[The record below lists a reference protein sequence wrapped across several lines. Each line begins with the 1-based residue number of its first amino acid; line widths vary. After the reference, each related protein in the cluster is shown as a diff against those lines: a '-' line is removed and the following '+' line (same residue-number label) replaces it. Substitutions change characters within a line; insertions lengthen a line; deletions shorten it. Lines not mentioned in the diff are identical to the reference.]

1 MTLQRFQRSFRAMGI
16 FTKQRQSNG
25 RDGALVDFIN
35 QLLKAC
41 LVLVMATP
49 FALARAEQVVR
60 VGFFPNITH
69 AQALVASN
77 MSREGAGWFESRL
90 GEPVK
95 IEWSIYN
102 AGPSAMEAFFTKAID
117 MTYVGPSPVVNA
129 HARANGKE
137 VRVMSGSMRGGEA
150 LVVRGNTI
158 TSADGLRGKIIAT
171 PQLGNTQ
178 DVECRA
184 WLLKQ
189 GIKVTLVGGDAHVI
203 PTANPDMLQLFTQ
216 KKLDAAWT
224 VEPWVTRL
232 INEADGS
239 IFHTDP
245 NALTTVLA
253 GRVGF
258 LQERPDLAS
267 KFLEAHQK
275 LTDWIQ
281 ANPDEARR
289 RVRDELSAISRREI
303 SQKLIDEAWTRL
315 NPNTSISVEPFNE
328 FLQHA
333 REVGFLRARV
343 DMKNLLWQP

>member
-1 MTLQRFQRSFRAMGI
+1 MG
-16 FTKQRQSNG
+16 G
-25 RDGALVDFIN
+25 LVDFID
-35 QLLKAC
+35 QLFKTC
-41 LVLVMATP
+41 LVLLVVAP
-49 FALARAEQVVR
+49 FAIASAEQVVR

-77 MSREGAGWFESRL
+77 MSREGKGWFEYRL

-95 IEWSIYN
+95 LEWSIYN

-137 VRVMSGSMRGGEA
+137 VRVMAGSMRGGEA
-150 LVVRGNTI
+150 LVVHGNMI
-158 TSADGLRGKIIAT
+158 TSVDDLRGKTIAT

-189 GIKVTLVGGDAHVI
+189 GIKVTLVGGDARVI

-232 INEADGS
+232 INEADGR
-239 IFHTDP
+239 IFHSDP
-245 NALTTVLA
+245 KALTTVLA

-258 LQERPDLAS
+258 LEERPALAA
-267 KFLEAHQK
+267 KFAEAHQN
-275 LTDWIQ
+275 LTDWIRE
-281 ANPDEARR
+281 NPEEARR
-289 RVRDELSAISRREI
+289 RVRDELSAITRREI
-303 SQKLIDEAWTRL
+303 PQKLVDEAWTRL
-315 NPNTSISVEPFNE
+315 DPNTSISIEPFE
-328 FLQHA
+328 SFLQHA

-343 DMKNLLWQP
+343 DLKNLLWQP

>member
-1 MTLQRFQRSFRAMGI
+1 MGI
-16 FTKQRQSNG
+16 FTKKNNVRH
-25 RDGALVDFIN
+25 RTEALVDFIN
-35 QLLKAC
+35 QLLKISAI
-41 LVLVMATP
+41 LIVLPP
-49 FALARAEQVVR
+49 FMQSNAQQVIR

-69 AQALVASN
+69 AQALVAAN
-77 MSREGAGWFESRL
+77 MSRGGAGWFESQMD
-90 GEPVK
+90 EPIK

-117 MTYVGPSPVVNA
+117 MTYVGPSPAVNA
-129 HARANGKE
+129 HVRANGKE
-137 VRVMSGSMRGGEA
+137 VRILSGSMRGGES
-150 LVVRGNTI
+150 LVVRRDTI
-158 TSADGLRGKIIAT
+158 TSPEELRGKKIAT

-189 GIKVTLVGGDAHVI
+189 GITVTLVGGDAHVI

-232 INEADGS
+232 LNEAGGS
-239 IFHTDP
+239 ILHSDP
-245 NALTTVLA
+245 SALTTVLA

-258 LQERPDLAS
+258 LQERPGLAA
-267 KFLEAHQK
+267 KFIEAHRK
-275 LTDWIQ
+275 LTDWIR

-289 RVRDELSAISRREI
+289 RVRDELSAITRREI
-303 SQKLIDEAWTRL
+303 SQSLVDEAWTRL
-315 NPNTSISVEPFNE
+315 EPEASISVAPFE
-328 FLQHA
+328 TFLQHA

-343 DMKNLLWQP
+343 DLKNLLWHP

>member
-1 MTLQRFQRSFRAMGI
+1 MGCTKSRDTETQRS
-16 FTKQRQSNG
+16 
-25 RDGALVDFIN
+25 GALVDLID
-35 QLLKAC
+35 QLLKAF
-41 LVLVMATP
+41 VLLIIGAPMVMAQD
-49 FALARAEQVVR
+49 AQIIR

-69 AQALVASN
+69 AQALVAAN
-77 MSREGAGWFESRL
+77 LSREGHGWFESRL
-90 GEPVK
+90 EKPVK
-95 IEWSIYN
+95 IEWSVYN

-137 VRVMSGSMRGGEA
+137 VRVMAGAMRGGEA
-150 LVVRGNTI
+150 LVVRGDAI
-158 TSADGLRGKIIAT
+158 TSADGLRGKTIAT

-189 GIKVTLVGGDAHVI
+189 GIKVTLVGGEARVI

-232 INEADGS
+232 INEADGR
-239 IFHTDP
+239 IFHSDP
-245 NALTTVLA
+245 TALTTILA

-258 LQERPDLAS
+258 LEQHPDLAA
-267 KFLEAHQK
+267 KFLEAHQA
-275 LTDWIQ
+275 LTEWIRS
-281 ANPDEARR
+281 NPDEARR
-289 RVRDELSAISRREI
+289 RVRDELSALARREI
-303 SQKLIDEAWTRL
+303 SQKLVDEAWTRL
-315 NPNTSISVEPFNE
+315 DPQSSISIEPFE
-328 FLQHA
+328 SFLQHA

-343 DMKNLLWQP
+343 DLKNLLWQP

>member
-1 MTLQRFQRSFRAMGI
+1 MGVFSKQSRVGSHRFG
-16 FTKQRQSNG
+16 G
-25 RDGALVDFIN
+25 LVDFID
-35 QLLKAC
+35 QLFKTC
-41 LVLVMATP
+41 LLLAFTAPLTMAQ
-49 FALARAEQVVR
+49 AEQVIR

-77 MSREGAGWFESRL
+77 MSREGKGWFESRL

-137 VRVMSGSMRGGEA
+137 VRVMAGSMRGGEA
-150 LVVRGNTI
+150 LVVRGETI
-158 TSADGLRGKIIAT
+158 TSANELRGKTIAT

-189 GIKVTLVGGDAHVI
+189 GIKVTLVGGDARVI
-203 PTANPDMLQLFTQ
+203 PTANPDILQLFTQ

-232 INEADGS
+232 MNEAEGR
-239 IFHTDP
+239 IFHSDP

-258 LQERPDLAS
+258 LQEHPDLAA
-267 KFLEAHQK
+267 KFLKAHRD
-275 LTDWIQ
+275 LTEWIRQ
-281 ANPDEARR
+281 NPEEARR
-289 RVRDELSAISRREI
+289 RVRDELSGITRREI
-303 SQKLIDEAWTRL
+303 SQKLVDEAWTRL
-315 NPNTSISVEPFNE
+315 DPNTSISIEPFE
-328 FLQHA
+328 SFLQHA

-343 DMKNLLWQP
+343 DLKNLLWQP

>member
-1 MTLQRFQRSFRAMGI
+1 MGVFQKQGQSRS
-16 FTKQRQSNG
+16 RQISG
-25 RDGALVDFIN
+25 LVDFID
-35 QLLKAC
+35 QLFKTCIFL
-41 LVLVMATP
+41 LVTAP
-49 FALARAEQVVR
+49 FFTASAQQIVR

-77 MSREGAGWFESRL
+77 MSREGKGWFESRL

-95 IEWSIYN
+95 LEWSIYN

-137 VRVMSGSMRGGEA
+137 VRVMAGSMRGGEA
-150 LVVRGNTI
+150 LVVRGSEI
-158 TSADGLRGKIIAT
+158 TSVDDLRGKTIAT

-189 GIKVTLVGGDAHVI
+189 GIKVTLVGGDARVI

-232 INEADGS
+232 INEADGG
-239 IFHTDP
+239 IFHSDP

-258 LQERPDLAS
+258 LQEHPGLAAN
-267 KFLEAHQK
+267 FAEAHRA
-275 LTDWIQ
+275 LTEWIRE
-281 ANPDEARR
+281 NPEEARR
-289 RVRDELSAISRREI
+289 RVRDELSAITRREI
-303 SQKLIDEAWTRL
+303 SQKLVDEAWTRL
-315 NPNTSISVEPFNE
+315 DPNTSISVEPFE
-328 FLQHA
+328 AFLQHA

-343 DMKNLLWQP
+343 DLKNLLWQP

>member
-1 MTLQRFQRSFRAMGI
+1 MGVFQ
-16 FTKQRQSNG
+16 KQCQSISRRIG
-25 RDGALVDFIN
+25 GLVDFID
-35 QLLKAC
+35 QLFKTSRIL
-41 LVLVMATP
+41 LVASP
-49 FALARAEQVVR
+49 FAIANAEQVVR

-77 MSREGAGWFESRL
+77 MSREGKGWFESRL

-95 IEWSIYN
+95 LEWSIYN

-137 VRVMSGSMRGGEA
+137 VRVMAGSMRGGEA
-150 LVVRGNTI
+150 LVVRGGEI
-158 TSADGLRGKIIAT
+158 TSVDDLRGKTIAT

-189 GIKVTLVGGDAHVI
+189 GIKVTLVGGDARVI

-232 INEADGS
+232 INEADGR
-239 IFHTDP
+239 IFHSDP
-245 NALTTVLA
+245 KALTTVLA

-258 LQERPDLAS
+258 LEERPALAAR
-267 KFLEAHQK
+267 FVEAHQR
-275 LTDWIQ
+275 LTEWIR
-281 ANPDEARR
+281 ANPEEARR
-289 RVRDELSAISRREI
+289 RIRDELSAITRREI
-303 SQKLIDEAWTRL
+303 SQKLVDEAWTRL
-315 NPNTSISVEPFNE
+315 DPNTAISVEPFE
-328 FLQHA
+328 AFLQHA

-343 DMKNLLWQP
+343 DLKNLLWQP